1 MPQVKQK
8 TSKMLSSQSKPT
20 FDISRVDLNRF
31 ATADSKRSPLALAAQ
46 KQATKNTCSKL
57 NLD

>member
-1 MPQVKQK
+1 
-8 TSKMLSSQSKPT
+8 MLSPQIKPT

-46 KQATKNTCSKL
+46 KQATRKICSKL